1 MEKTNK
7 KQVTDFLINNG
18 VIIVM
23 FILVIYTGFT
33 TDNFFTSNNLL
44 NLLVNMSSRLVIALG
59 IAGCVITAGCDL
71 SAGRMIGFGAC
82 ISGVLLQRMDYSQKF
97 FPNME
102 PMNVFLVAVIVM
114 LICAAFGSV
123 TGFFIAYL
131 SVPPFIATL
140 AMMEIVYGIN
150 MIFTNATPLGGYVSN
165 YTNVA
170 SGRFLGI
177 SYLIW
182 IAIIVAAITWFIFNM
197 TRHGKYMY
205 AVGGNPQAAEVA
217 GVPVKTTLILIYMKA
232 AAMYGLAGFML
243 GAKAGGASVNL
254 GLGYEME
261 AIAACTIGGVSVTGG
276 RGRVTSA
283 IVGVTVFE
291 LLKLALQYLGM
302 DANAQWIAIGIVIF
316 IAISLDIRK
325 YIAKK

>member
-1 MEKTNK
+1 MEKTKK
-7 KQVTDFLINNG
+7 KQITDFLINNG

-33 TDNFFTSNNLL
+33 TDNFFTSNNIL

-114 LICAAFGSV
+114 LICAAFGSI

-150 MIFTNATPLGGYVSN
+150 MIFTNATPLGGYVSD

-283 IVGVTVFE
+283 IIGVTVFE

>member
-1 MEKTNK
+1 MDKTKK
-7 KQVTDFLINNG
+7 KQITDFLINNG

-23 FILVIYTGFT
+23 FVLVFYTGLT
-33 TDNFFTSNNLL
+33 ADNFFTSGNLL
-44 NLLVNMSSRLVIALG
+44 NTLMNMSARLVIALG

-82 ISGVLLQRMDYSQKF
+82 IAGVLLQRMDYSGKF

-102 PMNVFLVAVIVM
+102 PMNIFLVVLIVM
-114 LICAAFGSV
+114 VICGIFGSI

-140 AMMEIVYGIN
+140 AMMEIILGIN
-150 MIFTNATPLGGYVSN
+150 MIFTNATPLGGYVTE

-170 SGRFLGI
+170 TGRFLGI

-182 IAIIVAAITWFIFNM
+182 IAVIVAAITWFIFNM

-205 AVGGNPQAAEVA
+205 AIGGNPQAAEVA
-217 GVPVKTTLILIYMKA
+217 GVPVKMTLILIYMKA
-232 AAMYGLAGFML
+232 AMMYGLAGFML
-243 GAKAGGASVNL
+243 GAKAGGASVAL

-276 RGRVTSA
+276 RGRVSSA
-283 IVGVTVFE
+283 VIGVAVFD
-291 LLKLALQYLGM
+291 LLKVALQYLGM
-302 DANAQWIAIGIVIF
+302 DANAQWIAIGVVIF

>member
-1 MEKTNK
+1 MDKTKK
-7 KQVTDFLINNG
+7 KQITDFLINNG

-23 FILVIYTGFT
+23 FVLVFYTGLT
-33 TDNFFTSNNLL
+33 ADNFFTSGNLL
-44 NLLVNMSSRLVIALG
+44 NTLMNMSARLVIALG

-82 ISGVLLQRMDYSQKF
+82 IAGVLLQRMDYSGKF

-102 PMNVFLVAVIVM
+102 PMNIFLVVLIVM
-114 LICAAFGSV
+114 VICGIFGSI

-140 AMMEIVYGIN
+140 AMMEIILGIN
-150 MIFTNATPLGGYVSN
+150 MIFTNATPLGGYVTE

-170 SGRFLGI
+170 TGRFLGI

-182 IAIIVAAITWFIFNM
+182 IAVIVAAITWFIFNM

-205 AVGGNPQAAEVA
+205 AIGGNPQAAEVA
-217 GVPVKTTLILIYMKA
+217 GVPVKMTLILIYMKA
-232 AAMYGLAGFML
+232 AMMYGLAGFML
-243 GAKAGGASVNL
+243 GAKAGGASVAL

-276 RGRVTSA
+276 RGRVSSA
-283 IVGVTVFE
+283 VIGVAVFE
-291 LLKLALQYLGM
+291 LLKVALQYLGM
-302 DANAQWIAIGIVIF
+302 DANAQWIDIGVVIF